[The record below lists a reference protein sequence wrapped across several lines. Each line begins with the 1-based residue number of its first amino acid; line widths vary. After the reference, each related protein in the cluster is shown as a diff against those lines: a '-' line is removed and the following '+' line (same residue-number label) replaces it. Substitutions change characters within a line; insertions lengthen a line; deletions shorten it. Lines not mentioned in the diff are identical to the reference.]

1 MFGYRLTKDSDLRKA
16 TKIIEQAQQE
26 IKKLEKFIVQ
36 RDRAIF
42 KLIDLCNDN
51 NLNRQATQIIKSEV
65 E

>member
-26 IKKLEKFIVQ
+26 LDDIKEIVLQ
-36 RDRAIF
+36 RDRVIF

-65 E
+65 G

>member
-26 IKKLEKFIVQ
+26 LDDIKEIVLQ
-36 RDRAIF
+36 RDRVIF